1 MRRPLGF
8 LAGLFLVALFAS
20 ACNSFAKVQK
30 SKDYEYKLTKAE
42 EYFEKKKYR
51 FAQVLYEELFPV
63 FKGTAKFEALYYKY
77 AYCFYNQGFY
87 REAESLFKGYLE
99 VFPNSEKAEEVD
111 FQRAY
116 CYYKLS
122 PKLELEQVNT
132 LRAMSMMQTFIS
144 THPESERVKDA
155 TEIIDKSRQK
165 LEQKEYRGA
174 QLFYNIGEFRAAA
187 LSFNRL
193 LDHYPE
199 STLGEQYKLMVIKSY
214 FRFANMSVFEKQEER
229 FEKVVAEYQD
239 FMDRYPDSPLAKEAA
254 SYQEQSINQLKAIR
268 NEQTSSSTIR

>member
-8 LAGLFLVALFAS
+8 LTGLVLVSLFFA

-30 SKDYEYKLTKAE
+30 SKDYDYKLTKAE

-51 FAQVLYEELFPV
+51 FAQVLYEELFPI
-63 FKGTAKFEALYYKY
+63 FKGTAKFEVLYYKY

-99 VFPNSEKAEEVD
+99 VFPNSDKAEEVD
-111 FQRAY
+111 FQRAF

-165 LEQKEYRGA
+165 LEMKEYRGA

-187 LSFNRL
+187 LSFSRL
-193 LDHYPE
+193 LDHFPE
-199 STLGEQYKLMVIKSY
+199 SASGDQYKLMVIKSY
-214 FRFANMSVFEKQEER
+214 FRFAKMSIAEKQEER

-239 FMDRYPDSPLAKEAA
+239 FIDRFPESPLGKEAA
-254 SYQEQSINQLKAIR
+254 SYHEQSINQLNFIR
-268 NEQTSSSTIR
+268 NEQTSSSTGR